1 MINESTPVVS
11 RVIAASAAW
20 GEALALLGSC
30 CLLLTPSVMQVNL
43 GIDSVPPNG
52 VDGRGE
58 VFWDVDGLQGHVKG
72 A

>member
-1 MINESTPVVS
+1 MVFGRRCRQRPGVN
-11 RVIAASAAW
+11 
-20 GEALALLGSC
+20 LLGSC
-30 CLLLTPSVMQVNL
+30 CRLLVTPSVMQVNL

-58 VFWDVDGLQGHVKG
+58 VFWGEDGLQGYVKG